1 MKKKKIFIISALVAV
16 LLLILTGG
24 IYLAVKN
31 NNKSGQFDNRVGKMR
46 QPDFGQP
53 ERQPDVR
60 GVVKSIVGNEI
71 TVLKVEM
78 PNRDRNSSSTP
89 ASGDKTRA
97 AVSLV
102 GGSGGPGMDGARGGM
117 GRPGGE
123 QDNNTRAQMLATLK
137 EMSTGEEKIIIPVGI
152 QMLKF
157 STSGGKSEPVEAT
170 LADITA
176 DKSITVWT
184 SSAPTST
191 SATTTIV
198 TDNKIAEFVLIN

>member
-1 MKKKKIFIISALVAV
+1 
-16 LLLILTGG
+16 
-24 IYLAVKN
+24 
-31 NNKSGQFDNRVGKMR
+31 MR

-89 ASGDKTRA
+89 EQGDKAKA

-102 GGSGGPGMDGARGGM
+102 GGSGGPSMGGPGM
-117 GRPGGE
+117 GGPGMGGPGE
-123 QDNNTRAQMLATLK
+123 EQTANSRTQMLATLK

-157 STSGGKSEPVEAT
+157 DISSGKSEPIEAT

-176 DKSITVWT
+176 DKSVTIWT
-184 SSAPTST
+184 SSIATST
-191 SATTTIV
+191 SATTTIA
-198 TDNKIAEFVLIN
+198 TDKKIAEFVLIN